1 MTGGLTGGL
10 QRRRRRLGSSAVPL
24 KPAAAGGTAALNP
37 GHQGTPVTVMSSE
50 AGWQVNLWYGH

>member
-50 AGWQVNLWYGH
+50 AGWQESH